1 MIIKY
6 LIEKEFKQFTRNVF
20 LPKLVFIMPC
30 VMLLILPW
38 AVSMEVKNIN
48 LAIVDKSNNQ
58 WSHRLAEKISASE
71 YFILKSVNDSYDNA
85 LNQIEEGTVDVI
97 LEILPDFEPVLIKEG
112 VVPMQIS
119 VNAVNGT
126 KGSLGGSYLVN
137 IITDFGN
144 EIKNEIKADVSNLL
158 IHVITQNKFNAELN
172 YKDYMVPAL
181 MVMLLTMLC
190 GFLPALNIVSEKEI
204 GTIEQINVTP
214 VTKAVFIL
222 SKLIPYWIIGFI
234 VLTIGMIIAW
244 LIYGLIP
251 LGNLLTIYAGAIVYV
266 LVVSGF
272 GLVISNYSGTMQQA
286 MFVMFFFVMILLL
299 MSGLFTPITSMPHW
313 AQVITIFN
321 PLKYFIQIMRWV
333 YLKGS
338 GFTDLITQF
347 GALFSFALFF
357 NGWAVLS
364 YKKSA

>member
-1 MIIKY
+1 
-6 LIEKEFKQFTRNVF
+6 
-20 LPKLVFIMPC
+20 
-30 VMLLILPW
+30 MLLILPW

-144 EIKNEIKADVSNLL
+144 EIKNEIKADVSNPL

-286 MFVMFFFVMILLL
+286 MFVMFFFMFRYCRIIDRFLKFFFLPEMKLCIVCKIIKRFHCHYFFFARLTTIKKLIDLVNQFFVLCIDHFISRYQTFIKFCSHRFILL
-299 MSGLFTPITSMPHW
+299 F
-313 AQVITIFN
+313 
-321 PLKYFIQIMRWV
+321 
-333 YLKGS
+333 
-338 GFTDLITQF
+338 
-347 GALFSFALFF
+347 LFSLPFF
-357 NGWAVLS
+357 RF
-364 YKKSA
+364 